1 MHMRCKARTE
11 HAKVGW
17 RANHDDDDIR
27 FEATTAD
34 WLRLTASTLNLDGQG
49 HDREGYSHLTSIDTI
64 EPIRRVSFDE

>member
-1 MHMRCKARTE
+1 MHTRCKARTE

-34 WLRLTASTLNLDGQG
+34 WLRLTASTLTWMAKAMIGKG
-49 HDREGYSHLTSIDTI
+49 THT
-64 EPIRRVSFDE
+64 

>member
-1 MHMRCKARTE
+1 MIERNAEHARNMHTRCKARTE

-34 WLRLTASTLNLDGQG
+34 G
-49 HDREGYSHLTSIDTI
+49 
-64 EPIRRVSFDE
+64 